1 MNIEVITEARGLTS
15 GAIQE
20 ARASGTIVFVYES
33 VDPFHEL
40 GLDPFLYVHSAAELQ
55 EKVTLLEADPIV
67 RDEVLCL

>member
-1 MNIEVITEARGLTS
+1 MNIEVISDSRGISKQTFV
-15 GAIQE
+15 E
-20 ARASGTIVFVYES
+20 ARARGMIVFVYES